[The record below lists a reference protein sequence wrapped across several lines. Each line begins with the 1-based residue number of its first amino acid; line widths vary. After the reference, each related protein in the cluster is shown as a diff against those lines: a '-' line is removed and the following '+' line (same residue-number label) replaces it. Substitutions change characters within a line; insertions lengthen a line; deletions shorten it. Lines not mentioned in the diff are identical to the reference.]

1 MLCNMPRCICK
12 NCKCS
17 SVDPKQGRL
26 CTKKMIFVHND
37 DYCPYFENDELFNPT
52 KLVLFTVAVVAIV
65 IFLSKIL

>member
-1 MLCNMPRCICK
+1 MPRCICK

-37 DYCPYFENDELFNPT
+37 DYCPYFENNELFSCN
-52 KLVLFTVAVVAIV
+52 KLIAFTIVAIGIV
-65 IFLSKIL
+65 ILLAKFL